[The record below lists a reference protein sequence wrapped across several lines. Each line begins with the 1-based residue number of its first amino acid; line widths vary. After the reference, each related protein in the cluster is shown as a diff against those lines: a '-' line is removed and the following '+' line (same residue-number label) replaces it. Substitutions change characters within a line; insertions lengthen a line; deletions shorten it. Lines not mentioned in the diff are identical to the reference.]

1 MVHIIKNVD
10 QLQCILN
17 HQHTRILFPIKNSNH
32 KSTVLT
38 SMFRDCVFQQING
51 NNTHNFSLQKF
62 VLI

>member
-1 MVHIIKNVD
+1 MAHVIKNVD

-38 SMFRDCVFQQING
+38 SMFRDCVFQHKSMETI
-51 NNTHNFSLQKF
+51 
-62 VLI
+62 LIIFLYKNLY